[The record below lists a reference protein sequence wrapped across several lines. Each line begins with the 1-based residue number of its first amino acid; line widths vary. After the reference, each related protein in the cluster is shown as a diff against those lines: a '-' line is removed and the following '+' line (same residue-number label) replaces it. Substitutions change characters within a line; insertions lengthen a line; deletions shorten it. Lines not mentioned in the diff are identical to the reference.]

1 MEEELKYDFSKF
13 ESDDFELDKTL
24 LSKFQ
29 PIAQK
34 LKLSQES
41 VEELMDIALEMSKK
55 QRALYEKDKEQKL
68 NDDINE
74 YDKMFKED
82 SSLPDLNSSEAKT
95 YMKYANEAYSEFC
108 SPKLKQFFESTG
120 LNYHPEIIKLFHKI
134 GELSSSDGVNYYGKP
149 SGDNLTPAQILYGT
163 KD

>member
-1 MEEELKYDFSKF
+1 MEELKYDFSKF
-13 ESDDFELDKTL
+13 ESDEFDLDKSL

-41 VEELMDIALEMSKK
+41 LDELMDIALEMSRK
-55 QRALYEKDKEQKL
+55 QRALYEKDEETKL
-68 NDDINE
+68 NDDIIK
-74 YDKMFKED
+74 YDKMFKQD
-82 SSLPDLNSSEAKT
+82 SELPDLNTSEAKT

-108 SPKLKQFFESTG
+108 SPKLKEFFENTG

-134 GELSSSDGVNYYGKP
+134 GELSSADGVNYSGKP
-149 SGDNLTPAQILYGT
+149 SGENLTPAQILYGH